1 MTNSL
6 GQAMYEV
13 NIILNNTNE
22 DIVKAIP
29 EGVLKTIKEKA
40 KEEKTFVYD
49 RSKKLED
56 QNINDSTRGLLALIY
71 RDYLCT
77 EDEKAEYIKYYK
89 NAIEE
94 QEREK
99 AEKYSVEKIFEKK
112 NQVPEEQTKAMVAYK
127 QETIWTKIK
136 NLILSIFNK

>member
-22 DIVKAIP
+22 DIVKVIP
-29 EGVLKTIKEKA
+29 ERVLKTIKEKA
-40 KEEKTFVYD
+40 KEETPFVYD

-71 RDYLCT
+71 RDYICS
-77 EDEKAEYIKYYK
+77 EEQKEEYIQYYK

-94 QEREK
+94 QEKEK
-99 AEKYSVEKIFEKK
+99 AEKFSAEKIFEKK
-112 NQVPEEQTKAMVAYK
+112 DQVQEEQTTAIVPYK